1 MTGAVRATTTSPL
14 RAADWRGDPRYGS
27 IIPAAVVV
35 VGGPGRTTTFVRQKG
50 GPFAGRW
57 MLPGGGVEPG
67 EFVRDAA
74 AREVFEETGISVP
87 PHSLEPIGSYEV
99 VAEAPDPGAYH
110 VLLFAFLATGPHL
123 LPAGFVGDNGGG
135 ATQVR
140 PDQLDVHS
148 TDRRILADAGLL
160 DDANGAIDAALALD
174 RLRVGSL
181 S

>member
-1 MTGAVRATTTSPL
+1 MTGALRAAATSPL

-35 VGGPGRTTTFVRQKG
+35 VRGPDGTTTFVRQKG

-74 AREVFEETGISVP
+74 AREVFEETGISVA
-87 PHSLEPIGSYEV
+87 PHLLEPIGNYEV

-110 VLLFAFLATGPHL
+110 VLLFAFLATGSHL
-123 LPAGFVGDNGGG
+123 LPEGFVGDNGGG

-140 PDQLDVHS
+140 PDRLDVHS

-160 DDANGAIDAALALD
+160 VDAHGTVDAAVARD
-174 RLRVGSL
+174 RLRIEVL
-181 S
+181 R